1 MLSLKAFRCLLHLYP
16 GEFQE
21 EYGRELDL
29 VFRDRMR
36 ESGSWLERLFRSGRG
51 GQRVGS
57 ELLPLNHAAILN
69 STEKSRRA

>member
-1 MLSLKAFRCLLHLYP
+1 MIAFELVRGLLEGCD
-16 GEFQE
+16 GELWAGGSTKILRFRGTQMDE
-21 EYGRELDL
+21 FDL
-29 VFRDRMR
+29 TV
-36 ESGSWLERLFRSGRG
+36 FRSGRG